1 MLKCKMP
8 TTIVGILTFMTV
20 IAHLVERP
28 LSERGVVGSNPG
40 HTIPKV

>member
-8 TTIVGILTFMTV
+8 TIVVGILTFMTM
-20 IAHLVERP
+20 IAQLVERQ
-28 LSERGVVGSNPG
+28 LSERGDVGSNPG